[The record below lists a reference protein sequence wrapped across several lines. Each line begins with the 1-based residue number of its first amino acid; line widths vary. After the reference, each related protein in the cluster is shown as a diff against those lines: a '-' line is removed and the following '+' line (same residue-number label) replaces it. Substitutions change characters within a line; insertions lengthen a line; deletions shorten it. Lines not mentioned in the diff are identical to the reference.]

1 MRLRSA
7 IALAAIALAAVTSA
21 AREARAAD
29 PVVARD
35 TDVYKLYAL
44 DGDLV
49 YLRAQPERAWM
60 ALAHGRLHR
69 ARGIPSPRE
78 QRIELGELGWDRAG
92 HKVFTFGV
100 GPGPEWFAYD
110 LARNRTSRLRGFP
123 GGCSVIWAA
132 LWRRSMA
139 WAARCDKPEDSGVCV
154 RRRGHTQKVGDYWP
168 GAGRQA
174 FRGGPLVGGTEGGEA
189 PAYLEQWMA
198 NGRTCVRTIAGS
210 SGDAI
215 DITDW

>member
-49 YLRAQPERAWM
+49 YLRAQPERACM

-69 ARGIPSPRE
+69 AREIGGDGIVPHGGLHGVAAQCHDE
-78 QRIELGELGWDRAG
+78 QTGLL
-92 HKVFTFGV
+92 
-100 GPGPEWFAYD
+100 
-110 LARNRTSRLRGFP
+110 
-123 GGCSVIWAA
+123 
-132 LWRRSMA
+132 
-139 WAARCDKPEDSGVCV
+139 
-154 RRRGHTQKVGDYWP
+154 
-168 GAGRQA
+168 
-174 FRGGPLVGGTEGGEA
+174 
-189 PAYLEQWMA
+189 
-198 NGRTCVRTIAGS
+198 GRTFHLH
-210 SGDAI
+210 DAR
-215 DITDW
+215 WNVLHLLGFK